1 MKAAKMIMP
10 WARKSCFGARAMAAV
25 ALLAFLAGGC
35 GKKHEFEMP
44 SRPVQVAKVEAK
56 DVPLFIDS
64 FGTLRSPHVVDVK
77 AQVTGE
83 VKEVLF
89 SEGRTVARGD
99 KLVLIDPRQ
108 YQSELEKAE
117 ADLQKANVDF
127 KIKKEMLERNKKL
140 VEQQLISSQEYDQY
154 ESDAA
159 AAAAAVS
166 VSKAA
171 LDSARL
177 NLEYCTITSP
187 LAGVAGRRQVDP
199 GNIVTA
205 NNGPALVNI
214 RKIDSL
220 FVDFSVSERD
230 LARVRAAMENGDL
243 AVQLTVD
250 GQEGDRVFPGTLELI
265 ENTVDD
271 QTGTVFL
278 RAVVPNDDMKLWPG
292 QFAKVRLILEVQKGA
307 LVVPGSAVRLG
318 KDGDYLFV
326 IKEDGTAELRG
337 VSVGQRAGDYVVL
350 EKGVQADEMVVT
362 VGQMGLAPGA
372 KTRIVEQPAAAGTAT
387 GQAPAKE
394 GTESTDSKPATP

>member
-1 MKAAKMIMP
+1 MKVTRMIIP
-10 WARKSCFGARAMAAV
+10 CARRKHHVARAMAAAAV
-25 ALLAFLAGGC
+25 IASLASGC
-35 GKKHEFEMP
+35 GKKQAAEMP
-44 SRPVQVAKVEAK
+44 PRPVQVAAVEAK
-56 DVPLFIDS
+56 DVSIFIDS
-64 FGTLRSPHVVDVK
+64 FGTLRSPHVVDIK

-89 SEGRTVARGD
+89 AEGRPVAMGD

-108 YQSELEKAE
+108 YQAELEKAE
-117 ADLQKANVDF
+117 ADLQKANVDL
-127 KIKKEMLERNKKL
+127 KIKKEMLDRNKKL

-154 ESDAA
+154 ASDVAA
-159 AAAAAVS
+159 AEASVS

-187 LAGVAGRRQVDP
+187 LDGVAGRRQVDP
-199 GNIVTA
+199 GNIITA
-205 NNGPALVNI
+205 NTGPALVNI
-214 RKIDSL
+214 RKIVSL

-230 LARVRAAMENGDL
+230 LAEVRAAREKAEL
-243 AVQLTVD
+243 SVQLTV
-250 GQEGDRVFPGTLELI
+250 GGPADRVFPGTLELI

-278 RAVVPNDDMKLWPG
+278 RAVVPNEDMKLWPG
-292 QFAKVRLILEVQKGA
+292 QFVKVRLILEVRKGA
-307 LVVPGSAVRLG
+307 LVVPASAVRLG

-337 VSVGQRAGDYVVL
+337 VVVGQRGDDGVVI
-350 EKGVQADEMVVT
+350 EKGVQAGEKVVT
-362 VGQMGLAPGA
+362 MGQMGLAPGA
-372 KTRIVEQPAAAGTAT
+372 KARIVEPPAAAGSAA